1 MKSAVVGRA
10 VIKPSTASFSFFRS
24 LVHGGKPDIYGI
36 NDKLFCFL
44 HGILVIGQAVRC
56 PFLLYF
62 VFQKIFFAKCPWQA
76 AFFPV
81 CEYAAIELPYLFQC
95 GFTNTPEIIK
105 NMTPEQLNEKVNE
118 ALENNE
124 SENIYPRAPHY
135 AHLAVS
141 QSIPKGTPLWPFGRF
156 TKYQKMERQ
165 MKNKYAESL
174 QTHLTISRRSH
185 GLSVQ

>member
-62 VFQKIFFAKCPWQA
+62 AFQKKFFAKCPWQA
-76 AFFPV
+76 VFFPV
-81 CEYAAIELPYLFQC
+81 CEYAAVELPYLFQC
-95 GFTNTPEIIK
+95 GFTNTPDIIK

-124 SENIYPRAPHY
+124 SENIRR
-135 AHLAVS
+135 
-141 QSIPKGTPLWPFGRF
+141 WRGRWK
-156 TKYQKMERQ
+156 TSMQKVYKHTWQYLDVHTGCQFSESEFFNQNHQFREASL
-165 MKNKYAESL
+165 KKSAE
-174 QTHLTISRRSH
+174 LTI
-185 GLSVQ
+185 